1 MSSTIFERNVHP
13 FDLLFRNFFEP
24 DRNFFPVVESKIPH
38 PVDIYES
45 DFGLHFEIACTG
57 LTKKDVQINIEGDV
71 LRISYNKEK
80 DETDNGYKYIHR
92 GVAKRSFNLG
102 YKISSKFNLPKS
114 AAEMNDGLLEI
125 SIPFAQEAKP
135 RSLEIN

>member
-45 DFGLHFEIACTG
+45 DFGLHFEVASTG

-71 LRISYNKEK
+71 LRVSYNKEK
-80 DETDNGYKYIHR
+80 NETDNGYKYIHR

>member
-80 DETDNGYKYIHR
+80 NETDNGYKYIHR

>member
-45 DFGLHFEIACTG
+45 DFGLHFEVACTG

-71 LRISYNKEK
+71 LRVSYNKEK
-80 DETDNGYKYIHR
+80 NETDNGYKYIHR